1 MRAKADDL
9 QDVPAPERGKNRAVC
24 RKEVRQALSD
34 LVNIENLGR
43 EIAMALAEYDQE
55 IADKTKDC
63 VDKVSKEGVNELK
76 KSSPKLTGGYRR
88 GWQKREAYRDTRTK
102 RNIVHNQTDYQLTH
116 LLEHGHASRY
126 GGRVKPKVHIKP
138 VEESMI
144 ESLET
149 KIEEAVKG

>member
-1 MRAKADDL
+1 M
-9 QDVPAPERGKNRAVC
+9 
-24 RKEVRQALSD
+24 SD
-34 LVNIENLGR
+34 LVNNENLGR

-76 KSSPKLTGGYRR
+76 KSSPKLTGDYRR

-102 RNIVHNQTDYQLTH
+102 RNIVHNKTDYQLTH

-126 GGRVKPKVHIKP
+126 GGRGKKKKKIKN
-138 VEESMI
+138 VEESMR
-144 ESLET
+144 ERLEN
-149 KIEEAVKG
+149 KIEEGGKRKRRMER